1 MTNLKRNNFV
11 FIEKYIMKLLAT
23 FIFFLFIYNLIHA
36 QKWGKNT
43 FGQFTNE
50 ALDIEIDNAGNSYVT
65 GYITGETAFGTN
77 NIFPSAVGN
86 GDIYVAKYSEA
97 GSLQWVKKFGGNY
110 SDRAYDLAIGPDQ
123 NIVVTGQFFG
133 SVTFGSTT
141 LQSAANSKDIF
152 LVKIDPF
159 GDVIWARKEGGN
171 MSENA
176 FGVTVDHQNNVIL
189 TGQFQGTSSIA
200 NQTFSSVIDPV
211 TNAVSFD
218 FFISKY
224 DASGNPIW
232 AKVGAAKKEDRGLA
246 VAVDSQDNIFLTGQY
261 SDTLSFGGNVYNNN
275 GFNVGFVSKISPTGQ
290 VLFFNNLRAGFVLP
304 YDIEV
309 NTQNQPILSGDF
321 MGNMN
326 YYHNGI
332 AHPIQNQYSKKI
344 FVLKIENNGSYDW
357 HYTLGSDSDLSCRSI
372 SIDPAD
378 GVFVTGFFTCALS
391 QLHNSTT
398 AYWNSVG
405 FKDPYILKLS
415 NSGNFQ
421 YAKQIGGKLD
431 DEGHGIAVKSTD
443 KPVLCGSF
451 TQDLNV
457 PYSPTASV
465 VLGNTNYQLNEYNGE
480 AIHYFL
486 KGDSTRNSFLLK
498 YIDGNTV
505 DYNYFNVPTQDSLV
519 GFIANGEDTLHF
531 CDSISINYTTL
542 TWDHY
547 GPSYLFEWSNSDST
561 LYTYISTTGD
571 YSVEV
576 TRNDGCSFD
585 MDSIHLISDPVPQ
598 LPLLSDDVIQYTNQ
612 AVDPFKKYGE
622 YAFCFP
628 DTISVF
634 YTNLEPGTTMFVV
647 EPNNNNISGVGPM
660 NHFQEGNYWVNVDN
674 GMCINQGH
682 FNIDFDYAPL
692 QDSLSLGISSTS
704 NFVNDSIQ
712 ICAYDW
718 VQFFAFDS
726 ITNPSAMFET
736 IHQPFVTTSFTINGI
751 QYESIDTNDVLFQP
765 GSTGNYLVEFDAIV
779 GYDNLCG
786 VDTTLYHVE
795 KMYFI
800 EVLPAPAFSGVISGD
815 NDLCENGSI
824 FLTVSNTN
832 PNLSWSGP
840 GISWTSSS
848 GDSIEINAPGIYS
861 YSGAVVHPVTGCE
874 KAVQLFTEIT
884 LKQAPNI
891 VSNPEDGIVCPY
903 DTAFLTVPSIYQT
916 YQWIG
921 PEGDTVSSISSCNGT
936 IQGFYYCHVLD
947 NEGCYLTTPPFEL
960 KEYTTPTVTIFPQ
973 DFLCSNESVTIS
985 VNYSGEPIFQWSPA
999 TSSSDEIVVSQP
1011 GTYSVTI
1018 QQCGITLIESVTIND
1033 ASFDPVITSSSPNL
1047 CAGSPLTITG
1057 TPLNLNYTWSN
1068 GESNT
1073 GTLTV
1078 QEAGTYSAVV
1088 TNEYGCVEETNSV
1101 TINLV
1106 ANSIQPTMDSLV
1118 VCIGTDVLLADSSGF
1133 SLNWYDLDSNFI
1145 QTTSNVQLPNIQ
1157 SDTAFIVAYQN
1168 LDCPLNFKTVIVDVV
1183 DSISDFSL
1191 IADTTMCDNEII
1203 TIVLDH
1209 SPAATFEWFNGNTTS
1224 SEIQVSQPGIYH
1236 VSIQECGLEATASIQ
1251 IFDGSFTALLTVSDS
1266 IICASQTAILTAIP
1280 IVNTTI
1286 SWNNSNETN
1295 NPLEVNQGGI
1305 YVATI
1310 TNEFGCQSVSDTI
1323 EIYEDTVSFTP
1334 FVGDLIVCSG
1344 SDAVLQDPSG
1354 QELNWYT
1361 SDSVFI
1367 TSAVSL
1373 FLSGLTNDTSF
1384 IYSQLSDACEVIFQ
1398 TVLVDVIDSISD
1410 FSILGDS
1417 LLCPTE
1423 VTTFSVNTAENVV
1436 WIVGGQT
1443 IGNENSIE
1451 INPGNIGFQ
1460 PIISATVSNQCFSVT
1475 ITDSIFYANPETIS
1489 LEDYTLTI
1497 CSYENVPV
1505 ALNEDVLSVTW
1516 WGNFGVDNSTVLV
1529 LNSSIHQGTIS
1540 VNAIDL
1546 NGCQTNTLNLYLTVS
1561 DLEYSVHV
1569 TGNNVCEDQLGFLI
1583 LTTNTDNFEW
1593 STPIGSFDTTVISYV
1608 SNPNVAGNYE
1618 LTLWDDV
1625 GCRYDTSFYVPFNPL
1640 PVFDLGTDTLM
1651 CMDDVF
1657 TFVFPSESVSYTWLF
1672 FGSTQ
1677 DVPIAESQEMILI
1690 ATSAAG
1696 CSFMDTIYVM
1706 AVNCSDELPNVMTPN
1721 GDGINDYFV
1730 IDEAIAFPNNQ
1741 LIIQN
1746 RWGNVVYHENGY
1758 RNNFDGLGLNDG
1770 VYFYVFYPDANKR
1783 DQSVKQGYLTIIR

>member
-1 MTNLKRNNFV
+1 M
-11 FIEKYIMKLLAT
+11 
-23 FIFFLFIYNLIHA
+23 FLCSISFA

-50 ALDIEIDNAGNSYVT
+50 ALDVEIDNAGNSYVT
-65 GYITGETAFGTN
+65 GYMTGETAFGTN
-77 NIFPSAVGN
+77 TIFPSAIGN

-133 SVTFGSTT
+133 AVTFGATT

-159 GDVIWARKEGGN
+159 GDVIWARKEGGI

-176 FGVTVDHQNNVIL
+176 FGVTIDHQNNVIL

-200 NQTFSSVIDPV
+200 NQTFASVIDPV

-246 VAVDSQDNIFLTGQY
+246 VAVDNQDNIFLTGQY

-275 GFNVGFVSKISPTGQ
+275 GFNVGFVSKISPSGQ

-321 MGNMN
+321 LGNMN

-344 FVLKIENNGSYDW
+344 FVLKIENNGSYGW
-357 HYTLGSDSDLSCRSI
+357 HYTLGSESDISCRSI

-378 GVFVTGFFTCALS
+378 GIFVTGSFTCALS
-391 QLHNSTT
+391 QLHDSTT

-405 FKDPYILKLS
+405 FKDPYVLKLS
-415 NSGNFQ
+415 SNGNFQ

-451 TQDLNV
+451 TQDLNI

-465 VLGNTNYQLNEYNGE
+465 VVGNSNYQLNEYNGE

-498 YIDGNTV
+498 YVDGNTV
-505 DYNYFNVPTQDSLV
+505 DYNYFTVPTDDSLV

-542 TWDHY
+542 TWSHF
-547 GPSYLFEWSNSDST
+547 GPSYLFEWSNADSSLFT
-561 LYTYISTTGD
+561 FVSSTGD
-571 YSVEV
+571 FSVEV
-576 TRNDGCSFD
+576 TRNDGCSFE
-585 MDSIHLISDPVPQ
+585 MDTIHLISDPVPQ

-612 AVDPFKKYGE
+612 AVDPLKKYGA
-622 YAFCFP
+622 YSFCFP

-634 YTNLEPGTTMFVV
+634 YTNLEPGTSMFVV
-647 EPNNNNISGVGPM
+647 EPNNTIISGVGPN
-660 NHFQEGNYWVNVDN
+660 NHFQDGHYWVNVDN
-674 GMCINQGH
+674 GMCTNQGH
-682 FNIDFDYAPL
+682 WIIDFDYAPL
-692 QDSLSLGISSTS
+692 QDSLSLGISSIS

-726 ITNPSAMFET
+726 IVNPTAMFEN
-736 IHQPFVTTSFTINGI
+736 IHQPFVTTSFKINGV
-751 QYESIDTNDVLFQP
+751 QFEPIDTNDVMFQP

-786 VDTTLYHVE
+786 VDTTHYHVE
-795 KMYFI
+795 KMYFV
-800 EVLPAPAFSGVISGD
+800 EVLPAPTFSGVISGD

-832 PNLSWSGP
+832 PSLSWSGP
-840 GISWTSSS
+840 GISWSSSS

-861 YSGAVVHPVTGCE
+861 YSGTIVQPLTGCNM
-874 KAVQLFTEIT
+874 AVQLFTEIT

-891 VSNPEDGIVCPY
+891 ESNPADGIVCPY
-903 DTAFLTVPSIYQT
+903 DTAFLTVPSVYQS

-960 KEYTTPTVTIFPQ
+960 KEYTTPTVTVFPQ

-985 VNYSGEPIFQWSPA
+985 VNYSGNPIFQWSPT
-999 TSSSDEIVVSQP
+999 TSSSDEINVSQP

-1018 QQCGITLIESVTIND
+1018 QQCGITLTESVTIND
-1033 ASFDPVITSSSPNL
+1033 ASFNPVITSSSLNL
-1047 CAGSPLTITG
+1047 CAGSPITITG
-1057 TPLNLNYTWSN
+1057 TPSNLNYAWSN

-1073 GTLTV
+1073 GTLMV
-1078 QEAGTYSAVV
+1078 QEEGTYSAVV
-1088 TNEYGCVEETNSV
+1088 TNEYGCVEETNSI

-1106 ANSIQPTMDSLV
+1106 ANSIQPSMDSLF
-1118 VCIGTDVLLADSSGF
+1118 VCIGTDVLLTDSSGF
-1133 SLNWYDLDSNFI
+1133 SLNWYDVDTNFI
-1145 QTTSNVQLPNIQ
+1145 QTTSNVLLPNIQ
-1157 SDTAFIVAYQN
+1157 SDTAFIIAYQN
-1168 LDCPLNFKTVIVDVV
+1168 VDCPLNFNTVIVDVV
-1183 DSISDFSL
+1183 
-1191 IADTTMCDNEII
+1191 
-1203 TIVLDH
+1203 
-1209 SPAATFEWFNGNTTS
+1209 
-1224 SEIQVSQPGIYH
+1224 
-1236 VSIQECGLEATASIQ
+1236 
-1251 IFDGSFTALLTVSDS
+1251 
-1266 IICASQTAILTAIP
+1266 
-1280 IVNTTI
+1280 
-1286 SWNNSNETN
+1286 
-1295 NPLEVNQGGI
+1295 
-1305 YVATI
+1305 
-1310 TNEFGCQSVSDTI
+1310 
-1323 EIYEDTVSFTP
+1323 
-1334 FVGDLIVCSG
+1334 
-1344 SDAVLQDPSG
+1344 
-1354 QELNWYT
+1354 
-1361 SDSVFI
+1361 
-1367 TSAVSL
+1367 
-1373 FLSGLTNDTSF
+1373 
-1384 IYSQLSDACEVIFQ
+1384 
-1398 TVLVDVIDSISD
+1398 DSISD

-1423 VTTFSVNTAENVV
+1423 VTTFSVNTQENVV
-1436 WIVGGQT
+1436 WSVGGQS
-1443 IGNENSIE
+1443 IGSGTSIE
-1451 INPGNIGFQ
+1451 IIPANIGFQ
-1460 PIISATVSNQCFSVT
+1460 PIISATVSNQCYSLT
-1475 ITDSIFYANPETIS
+1475 ITDSIFYATPETIS
-1489 LEDYTLTI
+1489 LDDYTLTI

-1505 ALNEDVLSVTW
+1505 TLNEDVQSVTW
-1516 WGNFGVDNSTVLV
+1516 WGDFGVDNSTVLV

-1546 NGCQTNTLNLYLTVS
+1546 NGCQTNTLNLFLTVS
-1561 DLEYSVHV
+1561 DLEYAVQV
-1569 TGNNVCEDQLGFLI
+1569 TGNNVCENQLGYLI

-1593 STPIGSFDTTVISYV
+1593 STPLGSFDTTVISYV
-1608 SNPNVAGNYE
+1608 SNPSVAGNYE
-1618 LTLWDDV
+1618 LTLWDDI
-1625 GCRYDTSFYVPFNPL
+1625 GCRYDTLFYVPFNPL
-1640 PVFDLGTDTLM
+1640 PVFDLGTDTVM

-1657 TFVFPSESVSYTWLF
+1657 SFVFPSDSVSYTWQF
-1672 FGSTQ
+1672 YGSTQ

-1746 RWGNVVYHENGY
+1746 RWGNVVYQENGY
-1758 RNNFDGLGLNDG
+1758 RNNFDGNELSDG